1 LAGPGLFYRGMRHLS
16 RFVLRANGETPVL
29 LEARTW
35 GSEAEV
41 LMTAGAGSIRVVR
54 QRALG
59 GGMNDEILLKRE
71 AREAIEARIEP
82 GCEADFRDVF
92 DVRGY
97 RRTKWRGELV
107 EEVKDG
113 CLRSA
118 YRREEFLRRTVVQV
132 SGEEVEPLAEP
143 GRLSLGLRL
152 EPGQERAVRVSVI
165 IEEGGQEEIRW
176 RESAP
181 LYGDAPVLQID

>member
-1 LAGPGLFYRGMRHLS
+1 MAGPGLFYRDMRHLS

-35 GSEAEV
+35 GSEAEF

-54 QRALG
+54 RRALG

-113 CLRSA
+113 CLRFA
-118 YRREEFLRRTVVQV
+118 YRREGFLRGTVVRV
-132 SGEEVEPLAEP
+132 FPRGGGAACGAGAPLVGSSSRAGAGAGRARVGNHRGGWPGGDPLA
-143 GRLSLGLRL
+143 RARAALR
-152 EPGQERAVRVSVI
+152 
-165 IEEGGQEEIRW
+165 
-176 RESAP
+176 
-181 LYGDAPVLQID
+181 

>member
-1 LAGPGLFYRGMRHLS
+1 MAGPGLFYRDMRHLS

-35 GSEAEV
+35 GSEAEF

-54 QRALG
+54 RRALG

-107 EEVKDG
+107 EGVKDG
-113 CLRSA
+113 CLRFA
-118 YRREEFLRRTVVQV
+118 YRREGFLRRTVVRV
-132 SGEEVEPLAEP
+132 SREEAEPLAEP
-143 GRLSLGLRL
+143 GRLSFGLRF
-152 EPGQERAVRVSVI
+152 EPGQERAVRVSVT

-176 RESAP
+176 RDRAA
-181 LYGDAPVLQID
+181 LR